1 MPVTGDISD
10 KAVVVWL
17 DDGNTLGAF
26 TQSIAVLAV
35 HSTFSGSLDAAPTRL
50 QWGPQLDTGRNRFVD
65 KFIDQTDAGWM
76 LMIDSDMRFDP
87 DVLDRLL
94 ATARATPTLNGMPP
108 ITSGL
113 TWLYDQEK
121 GQLPSAVR
129 RDPDTGLPMNLVPSD
144 FSEPGEILDVDGTGA
159 ACLLVHRDVY
169 LDLGRNPFDRIKID
183 DIWVSEDYSFGLKAR
198 DAGHRII
205 VDTGVTFDHG
215 KLQFMT
221 RESYDSQA
229 VRVVD
234 NSEEPLI
241 GPVEVVA

>member
-1 MPVTGDISD
+1 MPAAELNGEIND

-26 TQSIAVLAV
+26 TQSLVVLGV
-35 HSTFSGSLDAAPTRL
+35 HSTFSGELDAAPTRL

-65 KFIDQTDAGWM
+65 KFIEQTTAGWM
-76 LMIDSDMRFDP
+76 LMVDSDMRFDP

-94 ATARATPTLNGMPP
+94 ATARATPTINGMPP

-113 TWLYDQEK
+113 TWLYDREK

-144 FSEPGEILDVDGTGA
+144 FGEEGEILDVDGTGA

-169 LDLGRNPFDRIKID
+169 LDLGRNPFDRIQID
-183 DIWVSEDYSFGLKAR
+183 DVWVSEDYSFGLKAR

-221 RESYDSQA
+221 RESYDAQA
-229 VRVVD
+229 VRLAD
-234 NSEEPLI
+234 GSTEL
-241 GPVEVVA
+241 EVVT